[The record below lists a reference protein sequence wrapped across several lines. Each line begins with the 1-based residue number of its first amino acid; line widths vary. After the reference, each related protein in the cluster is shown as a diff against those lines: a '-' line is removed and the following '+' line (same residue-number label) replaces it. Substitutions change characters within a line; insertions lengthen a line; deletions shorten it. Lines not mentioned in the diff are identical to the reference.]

1 MVLTVLYICIETSNQ
16 SINSSNQSVYTTT
29 QTKFLAYKATK
40 EATDYGQI
48 TLASTTE
55 NPKTR
60 VAISICLYPC
70 VGYVKRKVCM
80 YKLTLKAA

>member
-1 MVLTVLYICIETSNQ
+1 M
-16 SINSSNQSVYTTT
+16 

-55 NPKTR
+55 NPKK
-60 VAISICLYPC
+60 SSC
-70 VGYVKRKVCM
+70 
-80 YKLTLKAA
+80 YKYMPVPLCWLSKA

>member
-29 QTKFLAYKATK
+29 QTKFLAYKAIK

-55 NPKTR
+55 NPKK
-60 VAISICLYPC
+60 SSC
-70 VGYVKRKVCM
+70 
-80 YKLTLKAA
+80 YKYMPVPLCWLSKA

>member
-40 EATDYGQI
+40 KATDYGQI
-48 TLASTTE
+48 TLASATE
-55 NPKTR
+55 DPKTR

-70 VGYVKRKVCM
+70 VG
-80 YKLTLKAA
+80 

>member
-48 TLASTTE
+48 TLASTAE
-55 NPKTR
+55 NQKN
-60 VAISICLYPC
+60 
-70 VGYVKRKVCM
+70 
-80 YKLTLKAA
+80 KLELL